1 VANKI
6 PVQKAEKKIKEA
18 LVVLSDLGFPR
29 KQQNGRSALTLLSLL
44 GLKPKDRWEEASDPL
59 MGITPMMDFFS
70 EHYGKKYAPNTRE
83 TVRRQTMHQF
93 VNAGIALYNPDD
105 TTRPVNSP
113 NAVYQIE
120 PETLALLRMV
130 GTPQWKKNL
139 PVYLKK
145 RETLSAKYAK
155 ERKLE
160 LVPVQVASGKS
171 IKLSPGE
178 HSALIKAI
186 IEDFAPRF
194 APGSKLVYAGDT
206 GDKWGYFDAALLF
219 KLGVV
224 VDSHGKMPDVILHF
238 ERKNWLLLIESV
250 TSHGPV
256 DGNRHAELAKL
267 FSGTKAGLVYV
278 TAFPNR
284 SVMSRYLGD
293 IAWETEVW
301 VANAPSHLIHFN
313 GERFLGPYE

>member
-1 VANKI
+1 MANKI

-267 FSGTKAGLVYV
+267 FSDSKAGLVYV

-293 IAWETEVW
+293 IAWETDVW

-313 GERFLGPYE
+313 GERFLGPYA